1 MLCLLLVN
9 EAGEN
14 LATLVC
20 ATVGTH
26 TVRPSQL
33 TALRAAHKVN
43 CTQGLM
49 RAPPATAGLGYSTF
63 RNSTHF
69 IFLFVSSNTRC
80 AYQVRLT
87 AGYFVH
93 YQIFM
98 VQKISGVLAATL
110 YYSGRLLPVKTILI
124 RSDNQLSGQYS
135 NAPDP
140 PTFQDRRARRT
151 AFIRPFAAS
160 LVLPLSYKIGIGR
173 PPLNFLVE
181 KGTTIACGN
190 FHQILF

>member
-14 LATLVC
+14 LTTLVGT
-20 ATVGTH
+20 TVGAH
-26 TVRPSQL
+26 TVRSSHL
-33 TALRAAHKVN
+33 AALRAAHKVD
-43 CTQGLM
+43 CAQGLM
-49 RAPPATAGLGYSTF
+49 RAPPATAGLGNSTF

-69 IFLFVSSNTRC
+69 VFLFVSSNTRC

-98 VQKISGVLAATL
+98 MQKISGVSAATI
-110 YYSGRLLPVKTILI
+110 YYSDRLLCVKTILI
-124 RSDNQLSGQYS
+124 CSDNQLSGRCPD
-135 NAPDP
+135 APDP
-140 PTFQDRRARRT
+140 PTCREGYTFGRLL
-151 AFIRPFAAS
+151 AAS
-160 LVLPLSYKIGIGR
+160 LALLLSYEIGVGR
-173 PPLNFLVE
+173 RPINVLVE
-181 KGTTIACGN
+181 KCTTITCGN